1 MSDYF
6 PAELQSA
13 ILQKLPVKSLIR
25 FTTVCKSWRSI
36 ITSPNFI
43 QSHLS
48 EGKNHTQILLKRFDQ
63 TDEREHFSLLNLVAE
78 NGALSVNS
86 SSHLEFPVKSR
97 TACSPI
103 VGCCDGVVCL
113 LETCSARSS
122 PKDVILWNP
131 SIRTHLV
138 LPTPTINPKESHMV
152 VLGFGSD
159 ANHAHHKVVR
169 LVYKPNDFGAEVFS
183 VKTRSWRRL
192 SGGVGVALRALKTGY
207 CQAYC
212 QAFLNGVVHW
222 LALNPVDRRAS
233 FLAFDVGDEVF
244 GEVMLPDCLASE
256 CLKMLCIF
264 VIGESLGVVKY
275 NKGYES
281 WDVWAMKE
289 YRVKESWTKMYTVEV
304 SARVVGF
311 RNSGEALLALRSL
324 GLVVYNLKTKQMQ
337 SEDLGI
343 YGCTM
348 LFYVDNYVESL
359 LLL

>member
-25 FTTVCKSWRSI
+25 FTAVCKSWRSI

-48 EGKNHTQILLKRFDQ
+48 DGKNHTQIL
-63 TDEREHFSLLNLVAE
+63 
-78 NGALSVNS
+78 
-86 SSHLEFPVKSR
+86 SR

-113 LETCSARSS
+113 LESCSACS
-122 PKDVILWNP
+122 PKHIILWNP
-131 SIRTHLV
+131 SIRTHLL
-138 LPTPTINPKESHMV
+138 LPTPTINPKEPV
-152 VLGFGSD
+152 FVLGFGSSAD
-159 ANHAHHKVVR
+159 HAHHKVVR
-169 LVYKPNDFGAEVFS
+169 LVYNSTKPNDFDAEVFS

-192 SGGVGVALRALKTGY
+192 IGGVGIALRALKTGH

-256 CLKMLCIF
+256 CLKMICIF

-275 NKGYES
+275 NEGYKS

-289 YRVKESWTKMYTVEV
+289 YRVKESWTKMYTVEE

-311 RNSGEALLALRSL
+311 WNSGEALLALRSP

-343 YGCTM
+343 YGCAM

-359 LLL
+359 VLL

>member
-6 PAELQSA
+6 PAELQAA

-25 FTTVCKSWRSI
+25 FTAVCKSWRSI
-36 ITSPNFI
+36 ITSPTFI

-48 EGKNHTQILLKRFDQ
+48 DEKNHTQILVTRYDQ
-63 TDEREHFSLLNLVAE
+63 TDERERFSLLNVVAE

-86 SSHLEFPVKSR
+86 SSHLELPVKSR
-97 TACSPI
+97 IACSPI
-103 VGCCDGVVCL
+103 VSCCDGIVCL
-113 LETCSARSS
+113 LETCCARS
-122 PKDVILWNP
+122 PKHVILWNP
-131 SIRTHLV
+131 SIITHLV
-138 LPTPTINPKESHMV
+138 LPTPTINPKEPHVV
-152 VLGFGSD
+152 VLGFGSSAD
-159 ANHAHHKVVR
+159 HAHHKVVR
-169 LVYKPNDFGAEVFS
+169 LVYNSTKPNDFDAEVFS

-192 SGGVGVALRALKTGY
+192 IGGVGVALRALNTG
-207 CQAYC
+207 YC

-256 CLKMLCIF
+256 CSNRLCIF

-275 NKGYES
+275 NRGYES

-311 RNSGEALLALRSL
+311 RNSGEALLALRSP
-324 GLVVYNLKTKQMQ
+324 GLVVYNLKTKQRQ

-343 YGCTM
+343 YGCLM

-359 LLL
+359 VLL